1 MSVLKLESVSKKY
14 VKTVVL
20 KDINISVEKGKIYGL
35 LGPNGAEKTTL
46 FRIIA
51 GLTKPNSGRILIDDS
66 DENISEKRRKI
77 SFMIESPYLDFEM
90 TAEEN
95 LHMMELIRDMKAHNG
110 VKEVLDIVGLGDTGN
125 KKVGKFSLG
134 MKQRLGIAMAL
145 VLNPELMILDEP
157 INGLDPI
164 GVYEMRELLRKINR
178 DTGMT
183 IILSSHILGELDQL
197 ATDYILINRGRMIE
211 QTTAEKIHKYG
222 DLESYFIK
230 KVGEMNEK
238 SDKM

>member
-1 MSVLKLESVSKKY
+1 MSILKLESISKKY
-14 VKTVVL
+14 VKTTVL
-20 KDINISVEKGKIYGL
+20 EDINITIEKGKIYGL
-35 LGPNGAEKTTL
+35 MGPNGAGKTTL

-51 GLTKPNSGRILIDDS
+51 GLTKPNTGRILINDS
-66 DENISEKRRKI
+66 DENISEKRCKF
-77 SFMIESPYLDFEM
+77 SFMIEQPYLDFDM

-95 LHMMELIRDMKAHNG
+95 LHMMEYIRNIKVHNG
-110 VKEVLDIVGLGDTGN
+110 VNEVLDIVGLGDTGN

-145 VLNPELMILDEP
+145 ISNPELMILDEP

-164 GVYEMRELLRKINR
+164 GVYELRELLRKINC

-197 ATDYILINRGRMIE
+197 ATDYLLINRGRMIE
-211 QTTAEKIHKYG
+211 QTTAEKIHEYG

-230 KVGEMNEK
+230 KVGEMNE
-238 SDKM
+238 